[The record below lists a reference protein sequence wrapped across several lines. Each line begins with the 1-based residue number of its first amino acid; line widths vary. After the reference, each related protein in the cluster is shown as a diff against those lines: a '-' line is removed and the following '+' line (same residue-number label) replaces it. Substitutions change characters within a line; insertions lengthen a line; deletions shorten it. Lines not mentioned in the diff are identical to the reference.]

1 MTTRILRGSSEVT
14 ELVRT
19 LDRCPQIARYDEEG
33 KTAAASLAYCFD
45 SLEAHFREFLED
57 QLPRAGGGQDE

>member
-45 SLEAHFREFLED
+45 SLEARFRNSWRTNS
-57 QLPRAGGGQDE
+57 PGWRGQDE